1 MPTSDTDGGYS
12 FWGPPWETAFQSS
25 FAKQPGTHGRG
36 SQLPDRE
43 TRSKGPELVRADRR
57 AEMGMCP
64 VLRDTV

>member
-1 MPTSDTDGGYS
+1 MGDCISVLLC
-12 FWGPPWETAFQSS
+12 